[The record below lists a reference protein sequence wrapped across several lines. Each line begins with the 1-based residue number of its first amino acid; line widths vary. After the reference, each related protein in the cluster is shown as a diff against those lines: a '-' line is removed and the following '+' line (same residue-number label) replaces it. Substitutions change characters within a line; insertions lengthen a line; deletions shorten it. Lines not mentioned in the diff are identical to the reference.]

1 MDIHSGFSRIV
12 PAVVEFDAA
21 VLGDRSDESVN
32 LSEPVRAVHL
42 IKLNES
48 RLRLLEIQTALFGN

>member
-21 VLGDRSDESVN
+21 VSGDRSDESVN
-32 LSEPVRAVHL
+32 LSEPVRTVHL
-42 IKLNES
+42 IRLNES
-48 RLRLLEIQTALFGN
+48 R